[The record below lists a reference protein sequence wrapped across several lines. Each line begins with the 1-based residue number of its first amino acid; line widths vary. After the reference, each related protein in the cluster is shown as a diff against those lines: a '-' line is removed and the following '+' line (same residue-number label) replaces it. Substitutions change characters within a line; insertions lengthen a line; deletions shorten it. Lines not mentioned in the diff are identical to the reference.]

1 MEPQNRQ
8 NHLLL
13 LSLLL
18 PTFSLIISPSA
29 TAVSVPTAAPSPSP
43 SLEPS
48 RVEAPTPSPTPS
60 ASPSLEPS
68 TVEAPTPSPS
78 LSPSPSLG
86 PSTVEASTP
95 APVPSQNYISFPPS
109 SNPPSQPASGPS
121 STNHALESI
130 CKSTDYPDLCIS
142 TISPFL
148 DGPTDPETV
157 VGIAIKGATEHT
169 KIAVSLAAKLALA
182 PSPLASVYG
191 DCKDSYDDALENFES
206 AMNALAVGDVGTMN
220 SMLSAAITDFSDC
233 DDGLLGKSSPLLDV
247 DSALSQMTSNCLA
260 ITSLIH

>member
-1 MEPQNRQ
+1 MEPQNHQ
-8 NHLLL
+8 NLLL

-18 PTFSLIISPSA
+18 PISLIVFPSA
-29 TAVSVPTAAPSPSP
+29 TAVSIPTAAPSPSP

-48 RVEAPTPSPTPS
+48 
-60 ASPSLEPS
+60 
-68 TVEAPTPSPS
+68 TVEAPTPPPTPS
-78 LSPSPSLG
+78 LEPSMVEAPTPYPSPSLG
-86 PSTVEASTP
+86 PSTVEAPTP
-95 APVPSQNYISFPPS
+95 SPVPSQNYISFPPS
-109 SNPPSQPASGPS
+109 SNPPSQPASGPAS
-121 STNHALESI
+121 SNHALESI

-233 DDGLLGKSSPLLDV
+233 DDGLLGKSSSLLDV
-247 DSALSQMTSNCLA
+247 NSALSQMTSNCLA
-260 ITSLIH
+260 IVSLIH